1 MSATDNNLIAAH
13 LAAALISKFD
23 LTSLP
28 AKGAVTMYFDVLKAL
43 EDEQAARHSAG
54 TDPPLGYPKEDIT
67 AAVAASKVE
76 EPKDNYSSDW
86 DDADRPL

>member
-13 LAAALISKFD
+13 LAAALISK

-28 AKGAVTMYFDVLKAL
+28 AKGAVTIYFDVLKVL
-43 EDEQAARHSAG
+43 EDE
-54 TDPPLGYPKEDIT
+54 T
-67 AAVAASKVE
+67 AAVAASKPVE